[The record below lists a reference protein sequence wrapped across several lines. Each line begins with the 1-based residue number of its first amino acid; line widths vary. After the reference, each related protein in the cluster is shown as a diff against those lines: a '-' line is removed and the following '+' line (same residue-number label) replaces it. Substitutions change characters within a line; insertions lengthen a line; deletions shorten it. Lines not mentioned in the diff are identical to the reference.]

1 MATLRANMLYYKNY
15 KYNNPGEKMSSQ
27 QLERLLAAALI
38 IGVLL
43 FGGALLVAAINVAGQ
58 IASFWFLLVVQIA
71 IGALLLGVV
80 LSLIGRLAAGTMRV
94 FADLYARH
102 DALAKAMKKRTPWF
116 VVLTALVAQAVV
128 AIADKSFQGQTFP
141 TIAITLVLIILFF
154 LANELITR
162 DRLALRVAGFAL
174 WFIAVLTLPFFVLA
188 DRDFNWAVLHQE
200 AMGIPWFYR
209 TMYSLIALVFVF
221 TPLLFVRKED

>member
-1 MATLRANMLYYKNY
+1 
-15 KYNNPGEKMSSQ
+15 MSL

-71 IGALLLGVV
+71 IGALLLAVV
-80 LSLIGRLAAGTMRV
+80 MSLIGRLAAGTMKV

-128 AIADKSFQGQTFP
+128 AVADKSFQGQAFP

-154 LANELITR
+154 LANELISQ
-162 DRLALRVAGFAL
+162 DRLELRVAGFGL
-174 WFIAVLTLPFFVLA
+174 WFLAVLTLPFFVLA

-200 AMGIPWFYR
+200 AMSIPLFYK

-221 TPLLFVRKED
+221 TPLLFIRKED